1 MGKLFKNVLGDPSGA
16 VGKVVFKERGGNIY
30 IGVRPKPYM
39 PGNGTDAVSRR
50 MKFGLTGKLSTAINS
65 IDKLKI
71 VWDKATPSNITPYNG
86 IFKANYQNVTPTDV
100 SNTMLMAPGVGF
112 KITTSSAEVTNTDV
126 SVTLNALG
134 TDTEID
140 TMVETTMVMAVV
152 VYCKGVLDPNF
163 KENYFI
169 AMKSSPMNI
178 NLVNPLTFSVTLSG
192 TESQMFDK
200 YSTHKGFITFVTLD
214 DLGNPV
220 RFSNTVVH

>member
-65 IDKLKI
+65 IDKLKTI
-71 VWDKATPSNITPYNG
+71 WDLATPSNLSPYNG

-112 KITTSSAEVTNTDV
+112 KITTSSVEVTNTDV

-134 TDTEID
+134 TGTEID
-140 TMVETTMVMAVV
+140 TLVETSILMAVV
-152 VYCKGVLDPNF
+152 VYSKGVLDPNY

-169 AMKSSPMNI
+169 SLKSSGQMI
-178 NLVNPLTFSVTLSG
+178 NLVNPLTFTATLSN

-214 DLGNPV
+214 DLGNPI
-220 RFSNTVVH
+220 RFSNTIVG